1 MKNTKQTTRFICRG
15 AIIAAAY
22 TVLTLI
28 SNAAGLASG
37 VIQFRLSEA
46 FCVLG
51 VFTPAAIPGVTRGC
65 LISNLVTGCAAWD
78 VVFGSLASLI
88 GMLGLYALKK
98 HPFISPLPYVASNVV
113 IVPLVL
119 RYVYGA
125 EGSLPYFALT
135 VGIGE
140 IVCAW
145 ILGAAL
151 IAALKKTGADR
162 LFRD

>member
-1 MKNTKQTTRFICRG
+1 M
-15 AIIAAAY
+15 
-22 TVLTLI
+22 
-28 SNAAGLASG
+28 
-37 VIQFRLSEA
+37 
-46 FCVLG
+46 LG
-51 VFTPAAIPGVTRGC
+51 VFTPAAIPGVALGC

-113 IVPLVL
+113 IVPLIL

-162 LFRD
+162 LLRD

>member
-1 MKNTKQTTRFICRG
+1 MKNKKVSFIVTS
-15 AIIAAAY
+15 AVVAALYVVLTYLAAAF
-22 TVLTLI
+22 
-28 SNAAGLASG
+28 GLASN
-37 VIQFRLSEA
+37 VIQVRFSEA
-46 FCVLG
+46 LTILPI
-51 VFTPAAIPGVTRGC
+51 FTPAAIPGVSLGC

-113 IVPLVL
+113 IVPLIL

>member
-1 MKNTKQTTRFICRG
+1 M
-15 AIIAAAY
+15 
-22 TVLTLI
+22 
-28 SNAAGLASG
+28 
-37 VIQFRLSEA
+37 
-46 FCVLG
+46 
-51 VFTPAAIPGVTRGC
+51 
-65 LISNLVTGCAAWD
+65 
-78 VVFGSLASLI
+78 
-88 GMLGLYALKK
+88 
-98 HPFISPLPYVASNVV
+98 
-113 IVPLVL
+113 IVPLIL